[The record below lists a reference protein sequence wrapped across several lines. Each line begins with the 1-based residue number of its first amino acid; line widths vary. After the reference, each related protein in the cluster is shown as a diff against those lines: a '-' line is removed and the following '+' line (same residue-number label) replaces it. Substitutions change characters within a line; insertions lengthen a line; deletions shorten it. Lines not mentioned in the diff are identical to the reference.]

1 MSRTKQPPRQQG
13 RGLWVSLGVG
23 VALLSLAALALF
35 YKSLAPAKGNAA
47 TSSGHPRLTVNHEK
61 IDLGDVKLGQTV
73 EAAFELTNAGDAPL
87 TITDT
92 PYIEVVAGC

>member
-1 MSRTKQPPRQQG
+1 MSRMKQSPRKE
-13 RGLWVSLGVG
+13 RGLWVGLGVG

-35 YKSLAPAKGNAA
+35 YKSIVPAKDNAA
-47 TSSGHPRLTVNHEK
+47 TGRPSLKVNLEQ

-73 EAAFELTNAGDAPL
+73 EAAFELTNAGDGPL
-87 TITDT
+87 TITEA